1 MTLQGIFC
9 LLFAGNS
16 LEAIM
21 RRRYSAGILAVFA
34 LAVLTAGADDFWVKK
49 DWKTWTAA
57 DCKKLLEDSPW
68 TKKVLKENS
77 TDVTHVPSAAQG
89 ATIDKSAAG
98 LNQGAG
104 EINYVVQVRSAEPM
118 RHALIR
124 QQQIDKGYDKMSDA
138 DKKAFDAQ
146 MEQLYNPPG
155 DPIVIHVR
163 YYANRPQ
170 LTVFLNNAWDSLP
183 ADTVPVDLVLL
194 PAGGG
199 KVIPLTY
206 LQAAGGEPEF
216 DITFPRTALAPGIKS
231 FKLQIPN
238 PAMGDFGSSKVIAEF
253 KTDKMTVDGKTA
265 F

>member
-1 MTLQGIFC
+1 M
-9 LLFAGNS
+9 
-16 LEAIM
+16 EAIM
-21 RRRYSAGILAVFA
+21 RRRYAASIMAVFA
-34 LAVLTAGADDFWVKK
+34 LAVLTATAADDFWVHK

-57 DCKKLLEDSPW
+57 DCKKILDESPW
-68 TKKVLKENS
+68 AKRVLKENS
-77 TDVTHVPSAAQG
+77 TDLTHVPSAAQS

-104 EINYVVQVRSAEPM
+104 EINYVVQIRSAEPM
-118 RHALIR
+118 RHAAIR

-146 MEQLYNPPG
+146 MEQIYNPPG
-155 DPIVIHVR
+155 DPIMIHVR
-163 YYANRPQ
+163 YYGNRPE
-170 LTVFLNNAWDSLP
+170 LTTFLNNAWDSLP
-183 ADTVPVDLVLL
+183 ADTVPADLVLL

-206 LQAAGGEPEF
+206 VQDAAGGPEF
-216 DITFPRTALAPGIKS
+216 DITFPRSALGAGIKS

-238 PAMGDFGSSKVIAEF
+238 PALGDFGSSKVTAEF
-253 KTDKMTVDGKTA
+253 KTDKMTVDGKAA

>member
-1 MTLQGIFC
+1 
-9 LLFAGNS
+9 
-16 LEAIM
+16 M
-21 RRRYSAGILAVFA
+21 RTRHAVSFIVVFA
-34 LAVLTAGADDFWVKK
+34 LAVLAAGADDFWIHK

-68 TKKVLKENS
+68 TKKVLKENAS
-77 TDVTHVPSAAQG
+77 DVTHVPSAAQG
-89 ATIDKSAAG
+89 ATVDKAAAG

-104 EINYVVQVRSAEPM
+104 EIDYVVQIRSAEPM

-146 MEQLYNPPG
+146 MEQIYNPPD

-170 LTVFLNNAWDSLP
+170 LTALLDNAWSSRPGDAVP
-183 ADTVPVDLVLL
+183 ADLVLL

-199 KVIPLTY
+199 KIVPLTY
-206 LQAAGGEPEF
+206 LLDQSGLPEF
-216 DITFPRTALAPGIKS
+216 DVTFPRNALEPKVKS
-231 FKLQIPN
+231 FKIQIPT
-238 PAMGDFGSSKVIAEF
+238 PPLGDFGASKTTAEF
-253 KTDKMTVDGKTA
+253 KTDKMSVDGKQP